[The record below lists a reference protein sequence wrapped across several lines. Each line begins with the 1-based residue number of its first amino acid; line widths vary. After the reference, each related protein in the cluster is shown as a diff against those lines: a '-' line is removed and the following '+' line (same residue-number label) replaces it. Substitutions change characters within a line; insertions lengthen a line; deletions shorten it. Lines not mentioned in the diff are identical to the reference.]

1 MAPPRWP
8 AAVLTKSRF
17 DGLLRRT
24 LGSGRA
30 AVVTTRDPAI
40 SFNSPSQEPTS
51 QHRPSNQRIAQ
62 YKALHGQYSRTLLE
76 FERRNPVPDSVE
88 ERAFTKELTKLSKDM
103 TATMNGTAT
112 SQQADDQASE
122 MMTQCALFAARQLF
136 STWKAF
142 DRIPAEPGA
151 NISLGELAA
160 AVNADEALVKR
171 LAGVL
176 VSHDVLMQTS
186 KNCVAHTA
194 KSLELREGH
203 SVGKR
208 CQLL

>member
-1 MAPPRWP
+1 MAPPSWP
-8 AAVLTKSRF
+8 AAVLRKSRF
-17 DGLLRRT
+17 DGLLRRA

-30 AVVTTRDPAI
+30 AVVATHDSAL
-40 SFNSPSQEPTS
+40 SLNSPSQEPRS
-51 QHRPSNQRIAQ
+51 SHRQTNQRIAK
-62 YKALHGQYSRTLLE
+62 YKALHGQYSQTLLE

-112 SQQADDQASE
+112 SQADDQASE

-142 DRIPAEPGA
+142 DRIPAEEGTDIP
-151 NISLGELAA
+151 LGELAA
-160 AVNADEALVKR
+160 AVNADEALVRR

-176 VSHDVLMQTS
+176 VSHDVLLQTS
-186 KNCVAHTA
+186 KHCVAHTA